1 MRFFTDEVI
10 MPYILENGYRSI
22 CEIGSQRGDNTD
34 QFLQAAPLVI
44 SIIDPCLDA
53 DLREKYRDNNR
64 VQVHKGI
71 SLDVLPRIS
80 GQFDCIL
87 IDGDHNWYT
96 VYNELMTIEKRGL
109 LKPEGTIFLHDVCW
123 PYGRRDM
130 YYQPELIPKEFM
142 QPCKEQSLVRG
153 KLEPHS
159 PNKHS
164 ETFSAVH
171 EGGERNGVLTGIE
184 DFLKENRGEYKFF
197 YSEEE
202 HGLGVL
208 LKTNSLTGNKIFNK
222 HLRRARYR
230 SVVPR
235 LKNMAMSKFPALYS
249 SLKELRDK
257 VRRKVA

>member
-87 IDGDHNWYT
+87 IDGDHN
-96 VYNELMTIEKRGL
+96 
-109 LKPEGTIFLHDVCW
+109 
-123 PYGRRDM
+123 
-130 YYQPELIPKEFM
+130 
-142 QPCKEQSLVRG
+142 
-153 KLEPHS
+153 
-159 PNKHS
+159 
-164 ETFSAVH
+164 
-171 EGGERNGVLTGIE
+171 
-184 DFLKENRGEYKFF
+184 
-197 YSEEE
+197 
-202 HGLGVL
+202 
-208 LKTNSLTGNKIFNK
+208 
-222 HLRRARYR
+222 
-230 SVVPR
+230 
-235 LKNMAMSKFPALYS
+235 
-249 SLKELRDK
+249 
-257 VRRKVA
+257 